1 MEITEP
7 LRNGLYVA
15 SISDP
20 PGCSVHLP
28 DGLSAGADGG
38 DADNDDCDSDGDGA
52 DDADGAAAAEECLE
66 KANKRDDGKIE
77 LVGIVQLAHWAHTQ
91 GDDPSLS
98 SLTFFFSSTS
108 PAEGSS

>member
-1 MEITEP
+1 
-7 LRNGLYVA
+7 
-15 SISDP
+15 
-20 PGCSVHLP
+20 
-28 DGLSAGADGG
+28 
-38 DADNDDCDSDGDGA
+38 
-52 DDADGAAAAEECLE
+52 LE

-98 SLTFFFSSTS
+98 SLTFFFSSTR